1 MEHLF
6 FAYRLTPLSSST
18 ILFGFRHMHARHLL
32 QSFLLKVV
40 TPKENEHSSVVK
52 SVPCAAGSSNEL
64 CMVEVRTQIIY
75 KLPTHG
81 LYFVHVV
88 TSSLALRCRYEY
100 PHAGY
105 SCTAEH

>member
-75 KLPTHG
+75 KLPNTRLLLRACG
-81 LYFVHVV
+81 DKFPCAKV
-88 TSSLALRCRYEY
+88 SL
-100 PHAGY
+100 
-105 SCTAEH
+105 